1 MKEIR
6 ATLGDL
12 ESVVCVSS
20 CAADHVK
27 AIELLAE
34 VARAGKLA
42 AEQWTSNVLARD
54 KALEEER
61 KMEEKETNRQ
71 LKESQTAD
79 KKQKM
84 AAERALTK
92 AAKTAAKEAAKNADP
107 YAATEDKR
115 RRISSRVASQMAESD
130 PPILSIKKATFITT
144 VEDVAAFH
152 EAVLAGQSVVFRARK
167 GSIAKVLE
175 LNAAPG

>member
-1 MKEIR
+1 MRNTIR
-6 ATLGDL
+6 L
-12 ESVVCVSS
+12 
-20 CAADHVK
+20 
-27 AIELLAE
+27 
-34 VARAGKLA
+34 
-42 AEQWTSNVLARD
+42 
-54 KALEEER
+54 
-61 KMEEKETNRQ
+61 M
-71 LKESQTAD
+71 QTAG

-92 AAKTAAKEAAKNADP
+92 AAKTAAKEAAKNTDP
-107 YAATEDKR
+107 DAATEDKR

-144 VEDVAAFH
+144 VDDVAAFH